1 MAMDKIY
8 FEEDGRKYKKERF
21 TISTPRYTYVKGK
34 FWGKFY
40 SDKELDKELEYEE
53 FYKFKIYEGE
63 IEILETSKNPFKKS
77 VISNKAIKVHPSQMP
92 EKTMF
97 FQNKNG
103 EKVYYE
109 LNITEPY
116 FQNFTFS
123 KELQQNEGNEA
134 FGSVTADFY
143 GYIIDYLYEEKYK
156 KRYALINLK
165 KKKIEEENT
174 DGGGGKSGD
183 GKGNGG
189 SKDGGTRE
197 IHPCTIMLFI
207 AIAALLLSLIFGFAF
222 GIVIST
228 IFLFYVLFNCYFRF
242 LKYLFYVLGLLLLVG
257 FIFSLTRINWDFSPK
272 PYIPKIVENHYKP
285 VLRKKIF
292 LLENKKEKPDFL
304 MEQEFNWRSYNK
316 EFYSGKYGIKNSDF
330 VNAKIFKNSLSEN
343 LPYSKIIYSIKENDK
358 NSIQQVYR
366 MFDEIQAKRN
376 LSKEKFAEMVI
387 SFVQN
392 IPYTMI
398 LPGSCDAKDYN
409 SEYIRQ
415 YLQAKNAPCS
425 AFQKFGINTP
435 AEFLVNLNG
444 DCDTRTLLVF
454 TILEHYNY
462 DVILLSSDVYQ
473 HSIIGINLPYLGARY
488 EFMNKSYIFW
498 ETTSFSPPGIIDNEI
513 SNTNNWYISL
523 KSK

>member
-1 MAMDKIY
+1 MDKFY

-40 SDKELDKELEYEE
+40 SDKEIDKELEYEE

-77 VISNKAIKVHPSQMP
+77 AISKKAIKVHASQMP
-92 EKTMF
+92 EKTLF
-97 FQNKNG
+97 FQKKND
-103 EKVYYE
+103 EKIYYE
-109 LNITEPY
+109 LNISEPY

-134 FGSVTADFY
+134 FGTITADFY
-143 GYIIDYLYEEKYK
+143 GYIIDYLHEERYK
-156 KRYALINLK
+156 KRYALLNLK
-165 KKKIEEENT
+165 KFLPPVSPPPPEPPKPHEPEKTAEASFN
-174 DGGGGKSGD
+174 
-183 GKGNGG
+183 
-189 SKDGGTRE
+189 
-197 IHPCTIMLFI
+197 PCTIMLFI

-304 MEQEFNWRSYNK
+304 IEQEFNWRSYNK

-330 VNAKIFKNSLSEN
+330 VNAKNFKNSLSEN

-358 NSIQQVYR
+358 NNLQQVFR
-366 MFDEIQAKRN
+366 MFDAIQAKRN
-376 LSKEKFAEMVI
+376 LSKEKFAEMVV

-398 LPGSCDAKDYN
+398 LPGSCNAKDYN
-409 SEYIRQ
+409 SEFIRQ
-415 YLQAKNAPCS
+415 YLQDKNAPCS

-435 AEFLVNLNG
+435 IEFLVNLNG

-462 DVILLSSDVYQ
+462 DVVLLSSDIYQ
-473 HSIIGINLPYLGARY
+473 HSIIGINLPYQGARY
-488 EFMNKSYIFW
+488 EFMDKSYVFW

>member
-40 SDKELDKELEYEE
+40 SDKELDKELEYEQ

-63 IEILETSKNPFKKS
+63 IEIVETSKNPLPKS
-77 VISNKAIKVHPSQMP
+77 AISNKAIKIHPSQMP

-134 FGSVTADFY
+134 FGTITADFY
-143 GYIIDYLYEEKYK
+143 GYIIDYTHVEKYK

-165 KKKIEEENT
+165 KFVPPVSPPPPEPPEPPEPPTAKTSFN
-174 DGGGGKSGD
+174 
-183 GKGNGG
+183 
-189 SKDGGTRE
+189 
-197 IHPCTIMLFI
+197 PCTIMLFI
-207 AIAALLLSLIFGFAF
+207 AIAAFLISLIFGFAF

-242 LKYLFYVLGLLLLVG
+242 LKYLFYVLGLMLLVG

-272 PYIPKIVENHYKP
+272 PYIPKIVENNYKP

-292 LLENKKEKPDFL
+292 LLENKKGKPDFL

-358 NSIQQVYR
+358 NNLQQVYR
-366 MFDEIQAKRN
+366 MFDKIQAKRN
-376 LSKEKFAEMVI
+376 LSKEKFAEMVV

-392 IPYTMI
+392 IPYSMI

-415 YLQAKNAPCS
+415 YLQDKKAPCS

-435 AEFLVNLNG
+435 VEFLVNLNG

-454 TILEHYNY
+454 TILERYKY
-462 DVILLSSDVYQ
+462 DVVLLSSDVYQ
-473 HSIIGINLPYLGARY
+473 HSIIGINLPYQGARY

>member
-1 MAMDKIY
+1 MDKFY

-40 SDKELDKELEYEE
+40 SDKEIDKELEYEE

-77 VISNKAIKVHPSQMP
+77 VISNKAIKIHPSQMP

-143 GYIIDYLYEEKYK
+143 GYIIDYLYEERYK

-165 KKKIEEENT
+165 KKKIEDENT

-228 IFLFYVLFNCYFRF
+228 IFLFYLLFNCYFRF

-272 PYIPKIVENHYKP
+272 PYIPKVVENHYKP

-316 EFYSGKYGIKNSDF
+316 EFYSGKYGIKNSDY
-330 VNAKIFKNSLSEN
+330 VNAKNFKNSLSEN
-343 LPYSKIIYSIKENDK
+343 LPYSKIIYSLKENDK
-358 NSIQQVYR
+358 NSIRQVYR

-376 LSKEKFAEMVI
+376 LSKEKFAEMVV

-392 IPYTMI
+392 IPYAMI

-409 SEYIRQ
+409 SEYIKQ

-435 AEFLVNLNG
+435 AEFLVNLKG

-462 DVILLSSDVYQ
+462 DVVLLSSDVYQ
-473 HSIIGINLPYLGARY
+473 HSIIGINLPYKGARY

>member
-1 MAMDKIY
+1 MDKFY
-8 FEEDGRKYKKERF
+8 FEEDGREYKKERF

-40 SDKELDKELEYEE
+40 SDKEIDKELEYEE

-77 VISNKAIKVHPSQMP
+77 AISKKAIKVHASQMP

-109 LNITEPY
+109 LNITDPY

-123 KELQQNEGNEA
+123 KELQQNEGSEA
-134 FGSVTADFY
+134 FGTINADFY
-143 GYIIDYLYEEKYK
+143 GYIIDYLHEE
-156 KRYALINLK
+156 RYRKIYAPVNLK
-165 KKKIEEENT
+165 KKKVEEENT
-174 DGGGGKSGD
+174 DGGGGTIGD
-183 GKGNGG
+183 GTDNGNSNGG
-189 SKDGGTRE
+189 ETRE

-207 AIAALLLSLIFGFAF
+207 AIAAFLISLIFGFAF

-257 FIFSLTRINWDFSPK
+257 FIFSLTRINWAFSPK
-272 PYIPKIVENHYKP
+272 PYIPKVIENHYKP

-292 LLENKKEKPDFL
+292 LLENKKAKTDFL

-330 VNAKIFKNSLSEN
+330 VNAKNFKNSLSEN

-358 NSIQQVYR
+358 NNLQQVYR
-366 MFDEIQAKRN
+366 MFDEMQAKRN
-376 LSKEKFAEMVI
+376 LSKEKFAEMVV

-415 YLQAKNAPCS
+415 YLQDKKAPCS

-435 AEFLVNLNG
+435 IEFLVNLNG

-454 TILEHYNY
+454 TILEHFNY
-462 DVILLSSDVYQ
+462 DVVLLSSDIYQ
-473 HSIIGINLPYLGARY
+473 HSIIGINLPYQGTRY
-488 EFMNKSYIFW
+488 EFMDKSYIFW
-498 ETTSFSPPGIIDNEI
+498 ETTSFSPPGIIDKEI